1 MRPHPPILREW
12 SHFVPWTLL
21 RCFLHVNMESVG
33 MNSGGGHFQNG
44 RHFKTTFAYIS
55 VSDTRRS
62 MILVSIPMFSWSKNS
77 MRAIISILDLAFQNG
92 RQNSKWPPR
101 KVFFAHKLASEVYRS
116 MILVSIP
123 MFSGSRNPIE

>member
-1 MRPHPPILREW
+1 MSWISPPCTPQILREW

-77 MRAIISILDLAFQNG
+77 MRAMITILDLVFQNG
-92 RQNSKWPPR
+92 CQNFKMAAKKS
-101 KVFFAHKLASEVYRS
+101 VFCA
-116 MILVSIP
+116 
-123 MFSGSRNPIE
+123 